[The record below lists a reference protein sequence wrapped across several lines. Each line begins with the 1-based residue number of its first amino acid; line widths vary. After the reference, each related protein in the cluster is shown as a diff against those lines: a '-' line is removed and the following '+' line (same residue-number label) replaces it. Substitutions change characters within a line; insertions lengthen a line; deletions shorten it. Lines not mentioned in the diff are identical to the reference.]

1 MKYWIISAATL
12 SDAAILS
19 TTPSEG
25 PEEFMYKK
33 GTPLKDIFPKI
44 EDAKMYFDP
53 NYPDR
58 GKLNDIIKYLGGPLV
73 IKPRIKSLFEAFDI
87 AEEFLQVQLLD
98 HENQVASDDYY
109 IFNCLCAIDFID
121 MEKSKY
127 RMGALNKS
135 QIKRVKNLVIKE
147 DLEET
152 PNIFR
157 DNNMLSQLFIT
168 DKLKQALDES
178 GVQGYKCFEASGW
191 DGLEV

>member
-1 MKYWIISAATL
+1 
-12 SDAAILS
+12 
-19 TTPSEG
+19 
-25 PEEFMYKK
+25 
-33 GTPLKDIFPKI
+33 
-44 EDAKMYFDP
+44 
-53 NYPDR
+53 
-58 GKLNDIIKYLGGPLV
+58 
-73 IKPRIKSLFEAFDI
+73 
-87 AEEFLQVQLLD
+87 
-98 HENQVASDDYY
+98 
-109 IFNCLCAIDFID
+109 

-178 GVQGYKCFEASGW
+178 GIQGYKCFEASGW
-191 DGLEV
+191 DGLKV